1 MAVGDTRGVSIDLGL
16 PAAPPPV
23 LAPRRVT
30 RQLTL
35 RHPTHPVLVGGGAP
49 VSVQSMTTTLTA
61 DVDST
66 LQQIAELTA
75 TGCEVVRV
83 AVPSQDDADAL
94 SAIARKSGI
103 PVVADIHFQPRYVFA
118 AIKAGCAGVRVN
130 PGNIKQFDDKIKEIA
145 RAAADTGTPI
155 RIGVN
160 AGSLDPRLLAKYG
173 KATPEALVES
183 ALWEA
188 SLFEEH
194 GFGDIKISVKHHD
207 PVIMV
212 QAYRLLAA
220 QCDYPLHLGVTE
232 AGPAFQGTIKS
243 AVAFGALLSEGIG
256 DTIRVSLSAPPV
268 EEVKVGIGILES
280 LNLRQRGL
288 EIVSCPSCG
297 RAQVDVYTLAEQ
309 VTAGLEGLDVP
320 LRVAVMG
327 CVVNGPGE
335 AREADLGVASGN
347 GKGQIFVRG
356 EVIKTV
362 PEHQI
367 VETLIEEAMKLAEVM
382 KNAEGMGNDGAG
394 GPVVSVS

>member
-1 MAVGDTRGVSIDLGL
+1 MTAVSLGVPEL
-16 PAAPPPV
+16 PARPIAERRPSRRIQVGPV
-23 LAPRRVT
+23 A
-30 RQLTL
+30 
-35 RHPTHPVLVGGGAP
+35 VGGGAP
-49 VSVQSMTTTLTA
+49 VSVQSMTTTRTS
-61 DVDST
+61 DVGAT

-75 TGCEVVRV
+75 SGCQIVRV
-83 AVPSQDDADAL
+83 ACPTQDDADAL
-94 SAIARKSGI
+94 ATIAGKSQI
-103 PVVADIHFQPRYVFA
+103 PVIADIHFQPKYVFA
-118 AIKAGCAGVRVN
+118 AIEAGCAAVRVN

-145 RAAADTGTPI
+145 RAAKDHDTPI

-160 AGSLDPRLLAKYG
+160 AGSLDRRLLQKYG

-194 GFGDIKISVKHHD
+194 DFRDIKISVKHND
-207 PVIMV
+207 PVVMIE
-212 QAYRLLAA
+212 AYRQLAA

-268 EEVKVGIGILES
+268 EEIKVGIQILES
-280 LNLRQRGL
+280 LNLRQRRL

-297 RAQVDVYTLAEQ
+297 RAQVDVYRLADE
-309 VTAGLEGLDVP
+309 VSAGLEGMEVP

-347 GKGQIFVRG
+347 GKGQIFVKG
-356 EVIKTV
+356 EVIRTV
-362 PEHQI
+362 PESKI
-367 VETLIEEAMKLAEVM
+367 VETLIDEAMKIAEQM
-382 KNAEGMGNDGAG
+382 EKDGVASG
-394 GPVVSVS
+394 EPAVTVS